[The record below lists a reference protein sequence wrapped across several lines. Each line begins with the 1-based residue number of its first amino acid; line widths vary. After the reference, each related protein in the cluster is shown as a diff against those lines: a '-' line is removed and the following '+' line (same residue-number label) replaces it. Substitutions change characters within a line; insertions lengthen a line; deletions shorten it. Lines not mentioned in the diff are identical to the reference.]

1 MYIRRKVF
9 SLLQDE
15 SGEERYFS
23 TTDIVL
29 EDEEERLFSLVDDE
43 DLEQREFAR
52 KDYEG
57 LTEAQQRVLK
67 RHRSEYARSLNKLRN
82 ERSAKNIKK
91 ILEDNRGWNNIQTS
105 NVVEGGG
112 VKSTIRADVSANSL
126 DNYDTL
132 SRRTS
137 NTIKNEAL
145 KASSDAK
152 KIMRDELERG
162 IYDDEVKS
170 VEKAS
175 ERLKNMKANKA
186 SKKAAKKVANTAKTA
201 PSRVAEETAEK
212 VTKRSLKL
220 GKGGKIALG
229 TAAGLGAL
237 YGAKKLYDRNK
248 KDKK

>member
-9 SLLQDE
+9 SLLHDE
-15 SGEERYFS
+15 NGEERYFS

-67 RHRSEYARSLNKLRN
+67 RHRSEYAKSLNKLRN

-91 ILEDNRGWNNIQTS
+91 ILEDRGWNNIQTS
-105 NVVEGGG
+105 NVVKGGG
-112 VKSTIRADVSANSL
+112 IKSTIKASVDGNSL

-137 NTIKNEAL
+137 NNIRNEAL
-145 KASSDAK
+145 NASSNAK

-186 SKKAAKKVANTAKTA
+186 SKRQQKK
-201 PSRVAEETAEK
+201 
-212 VTKRSLKL
+212 
-220 GKGGKIALG
+220 
-229 TAAGLGAL
+229 
-237 YGAKKLYDRNK
+237 
-248 KDKK
+248 

>member
-9 SLLQDE
+9 SLLHDE
-15 SGEERYFS
+15 NGEERYFS

-52 KDYEG
+52 RDYEG

-67 RHRSEYARSLNKLRN
+67 RHRSEYAKSLNKYRN
-82 ERSAKNIKK
+82 KRSAKNIKK
-91 ILEDNRGWNNIQTS
+91 ILEDRGWNNIQA
-105 NVVEGGG
+105 NDVVEGGG
-112 VKSTIRADVSANSL
+112 VKSTIKASVSANSL

-137 NTIKNEAL
+137 NNIRNEAL
-145 KASSDAK
+145 NASSNAK

-186 SKKAAKKVANTAKTA
+186 SKRQQKK
-201 PSRVAEETAEK
+201 
-212 VTKRSLKL
+212 
-220 GKGGKIALG
+220 
-229 TAAGLGAL
+229 
-237 YGAKKLYDRNK
+237 
-248 KDKK
+248 

>member
-15 SGEERYFS
+15 MGEERYFS

-43 DLEQREFAR
+43 DLEQKEFAR

-91 ILEDNRGWNNIQTS
+91 ILEDRGWNNIQTS

-112 VKSTIRADVSANSL
+112 VKSTIGADVSANSL

-137 NTIKNEAL
+137 NTIRNEAL
-145 KASSDAK
+145 KTSSDAK

-175 ERLKNMKANKA
+175 ERLKNMKDNKA
-186 SKKAAKKVANTAKTA
+186 SKKAAEKVAGTAKTA
-201 PSRVAEETAEK
+201 PSRVAEEAAEK

-237 YGAKKLYDRNK
+237 YGAKKLYDKNK
-248 KDKK
+248 KDNK